1 MRYFKIP
8 LGDNKSN
15 RDYRLKT
22 VLLKSDETEKERYEN
37 NSSST
42 QTIRGKREKIFL
54 TTQENF

>member
-37 NSSST
+37 NSSSE
-42 QTIRGKREKIFL
+42 KSFFDNSREL
-54 TTQENF
+54 LMCV